1 MNIMNK
7 VTLQAMKKNRVRT
20 IVTIIGI
27 ILSAA
32 MFTAVT
38 TFCSSMYGYMREYF
52 AYDKGD
58 YHVSFSGC
66 SSETIDKIKA
76 DERVSKAAV
85 AKPIG
90 YAEAG
95 SSNADK
101 PYLYVLEADESFMK
115 NMPVH
120 LTSGRLPEN
129 ENEIILPAHLQANG
143 GVSHKIGDRL
153 KLTLGRRVAED
164 GSELGQNNPYS
175 YDKEKLTADRIWEYV
190 VVGFYERPGFEEMI
204 APGYTA
210 LSLLSEPLRE
220 GETYD
225 AYILMKNPRKNLDAF
240 AEKLSGAFTEAS
252 YQTSLLTMDGY
263 SVFNNYSNM
272 LVSLA
277 AVFCV
282 LIFIGSV
289 SLIYSAF
296 SISVS
301 ERTKQFGLL
310 ASIGATRS
318 QIRRSVL
325 FEAFALCVCGIPI
338 GLLVGIGGMG
348 ITLWLCGDLFKS
360 VLDAPFGMSFSVSWQ
375 AVAVAVTVAVLTVF
389 VSAWIPSRR
398 AMKIS
403 PIEAIR
409 QARDVNAGKKNVRC
423 SKLFI
428 RLFGAEG
435 MLAKNTMHAAAKSI
449 AQR

>member
-1 MNIMNK
+1 
-7 VTLQAMKKNRVRT
+7 
-20 IVTIIGI
+20 
-27 ILSAA
+27 
-32 MFTAVT
+32 
-38 TFCSSMYGYMREYF
+38 
-52 AYDKGD
+52 
-58 YHVSFSGC
+58 
-66 SSETIDKIKA
+66 
-76 DERVSKAAV
+76 
-85 AKPIG
+85 
-90 YAEAG
+90 
-95 SSNADK
+95 
-101 PYLYVLEADESFMK
+101 
-115 NMPVH
+115 
-120 LTSGRLPEN
+120 
-129 ENEIILPAHLQANG
+129 
-143 GVSHKIGDRL
+143 
-153 KLTLGRRVAED
+153 
-164 GSELGQNNPYS
+164 
-175 YDKEKLTADRIWEYV
+175 
-190 VVGFYERPGFEEMI
+190 MI

-240 AEKLSGAFTEAS
+240 AEKLSGAYTEAS

-325 FEAFALCVCGIPI
+325 FEAFALCICGIPI
-338 GLLVGIGGMG
+338 GLFVGIGGMG
-348 ITLWLCGDLFKS
+348 ITLLLCGDLFKS

-375 AVAVAVTVAVLTVF
+375 AVAVAVAVAVLTVF

-409 QARDVNAGKKNVRC
+409 QEECALFKAFHSAFRCRRHACKKILCTQPQKVSRNDSCSCNEPCAFHLCKRFLHVSHKVGRGRIHGKKLRY
-423 SKLFI
+423 
-428 RLFGAEG
+428 
-435 MLAKNTMHAAAKSI
+435 MLS
-449 AQR
+449 

>member
-120 LTSGRLPEN
+120 LTNGRLPEN

-175 YDKEKLTADRIWEYV
+175 YDEEKLTADRIWEYV

-240 AEKLSGAFTEAS
+240 AERLSGSFTEAS
-252 YQTSLLTMDGY
+252 YQASLLTMDGY
-263 SVFNNYSNM
+263 SVFNNYSNACEACRNF
-272 LVSLA
+272 LRADFHRLGFADLQCIFNFCKRKNKAVRLA
-277 AVFCV
+277 CFDRCNPEPDKAVRSFRSICAVRMRHTYRPFCGHRRYGTDAV
-282 LIFIGSV
+282 ALRRFV
-289 SLIYSAF
+289 
-296 SISVS
+296 
-301 ERTKQFGLL
+301 
-310 ASIGATRS
+310 
-318 QIRRSVL
+318 QIRTRRTVRHEL
-325 FEAFALCVCGIPI
+325 FRFVAGRCRCCG
-338 GLLVGIGGMG
+338 GRGV
-348 ITLWLCGDLFKS
+348 D
-360 VLDAPFGMSFSVSWQ
+360 SFRFRMD
-375 AVAVAVTVAVLTVF
+375 TVAACNENFT
-389 VSAWIPSRR
+389 
-398 AMKIS
+398 
-403 PIEAIR
+403 
-409 QARDVNAGKKNVRC
+409 
-423 SKLFI
+423 
-428 RLFGAEG
+428 
-435 MLAKNTMHAAAKSI
+435 H
-449 AQR
+449 